1 MATMNFLGY
10 TGYLT
15 NQDRKKPIDRN
26 GDYFNFYT
34 CIDLSCGVKITSIYG
49 TPNIEQYSKD
59 LASFM
64 VWWGVNVLPHLNGFS
79 GTDTI
84 KYFVDE
90 LNPKQ

>member
-26 GDYFNFYT
+26 GDY
-34 CIDLSCGVKITSIYG
+34 
-49 TPNIEQYSKD
+49 
-59 LASFM
+59 
-64 VWWGVNVLPHLNGFS
+64 
-79 GTDTI
+79 
-84 KYFVDE
+84 